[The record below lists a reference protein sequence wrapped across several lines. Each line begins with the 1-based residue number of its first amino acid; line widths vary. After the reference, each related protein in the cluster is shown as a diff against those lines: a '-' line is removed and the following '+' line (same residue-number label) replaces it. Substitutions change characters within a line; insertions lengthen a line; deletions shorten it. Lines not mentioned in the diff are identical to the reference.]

1 MSLETEVPASKL
13 RLGLM
18 WSRMKK
24 ACRLDQQGVLELKTD
39 TTSTGQAVAV
49 LVLAALAY
57 GIGYTAQTQFQRHDL
72 SIYGIIVG
80 SLANT
85 VTVCFAAFVWSATAF
100 LVGTKLFQGKTGYWE
115 LARPLFFA
123 SSPFLLFLLITIP
136 VPPILAQGNVPV
148 YWFQGNH
155 RSRCCSLA
163 LPLTSLCSETS
174 HGTKSAKNS
183 PHSCGRPPHSGLHRP
198 TIRNRLNRFHVY
210 VDNPGQHTF
219 VPELVH
225 DLPFWSP

>member
-1 MSLETEVPASKL
+1 MSIETEIPPSRL
-13 RLGLM
+13 QLGLM

-24 ACRLDQQGVLELKTD
+24 ASRLDQQGVLELKTD

-136 VPPILAQGNVPV
+136 VPPILVQGNVPV
-148 YWFQGNH
+148 YWFQGTIAVAAVVWLFLSQIFVLKQVMGLNL
-155 RSRCCSLA
+155 RRTVLTVGVGLLILA
-163 LPLTSLCSETS
+163 FIGLQF
-174 HGTKSAKNS
+174 GT
-183 PHSCGRPPHSGLHRP
+183 G
-198 TIRNRLNRFHVY
+198 
-210 VDNPGQHTF
+210 
-219 VPELVH
+219 
-225 DLPFWSP
+225 

>member
-1 MSLETEVPASKL
+1 
-13 RLGLM
+13 M

-39 TTSTGQAVAV
+39 TTATEQAVAV

-80 SLANT
+80 SLANV

-100 LVGTKLFQGKTGYWE
+100 LVGTKLFQGRTSYWE

-123 SSPFLLFLLITIP
+123 SSPFLLFLLIIVP
-136 VPPILAQGNVPV
+136 IPPIIVQGNVPV
-148 YWFQGNH
+148 YWFQGTIAVAAVIWLFL
-155 RSRCCSLA
+155 SQAFAIQQVMGLSLRRTV
-163 LPLTSLCSETS
+163 LTVAVGLLILAFIGLQFGTS
-174 HGTKSAKNS
+174 
-183 PHSCGRPPHSGLHRP
+183 
-198 TIRNRLNRFHVY
+198 
-210 VDNPGQHTF
+210 
-219 VPELVH
+219 
-225 DLPFWSP
+225 

>member
-1 MSLETEVPASKL
+1 
-13 RLGLM
+13 M

-24 ACRLDQQGVLELKTD
+24 ASTLNQQGVLELKTD

-136 VPPILAQGNVPV
+136 VPPILVQGNVPV
-148 YWFQGNH
+148 YWFQGTIAVVAVVWLFLSQVFALKQVMGLNL
-155 RSRCCSLA
+155 RRTVLTVAVGLLILA
-163 LPLTSLCSETS
+163 FIGLQF
-174 HGTKSAKNS
+174 GT
-183 PHSCGRPPHSGLHRP
+183 G
-198 TIRNRLNRFHVY
+198 
-210 VDNPGQHTF
+210 
-219 VPELVH
+219 
-225 DLPFWSP
+225 